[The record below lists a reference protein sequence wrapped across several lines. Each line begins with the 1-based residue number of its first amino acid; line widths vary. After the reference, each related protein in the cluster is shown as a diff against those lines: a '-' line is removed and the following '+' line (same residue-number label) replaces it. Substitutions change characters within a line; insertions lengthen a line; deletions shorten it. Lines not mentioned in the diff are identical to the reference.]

1 VDVLNAMIEAVEP
14 GGLALD
20 LHVIRPNPVVEVAG
34 RVVCEVD
41 GTSLFRTADAAVDA
55 IDALIARGRLAETAG
70 DDHDVLKHYG
80 TGADLVDDF
89 AGKQRNVPER
99 AIPILRSVERACTV
113 RERCRLRRLHVLAD
127 AGAAATAGR

>member
-1 VDVLNAMIEAVEP
+1 MIEAVEP